1 MATTLT
7 APLSTLKTV
16 FSLSYKSSVTEKSLN
31 VTSIPAGSQDTV
43 WDKSTSIMG
52 QMSSCFCLHDTVSDH
67 QARLIYELG
76 PNQFALNW
84 LDLHELADVKAK
96 LLFHYDAKCARQ
108 FICTDLSPTSHL
120 PGKFSG
126 TQLSCDN
133 FKEALNSIGSVQILY
148 VPLLHYIATQSDYCE
163 LVTTE
168 WTDATEGNVAAMV
181 VGILRYLCHNN
192 DILQERVSRDN
203 GLPLLGFL
211 LQRLPKRF
219 VDAGLLQVVQDLV
232 GEASLAS
239 DKDLLGLVYE
249 SLVFD
254 FRLWNRADMDVR
266 IGHLTYI
273 STIIKDDKVRMRSGG
288 VEYFFIKTKRIF
300 IF

>member
-1 MATTLT
+1 M
-7 APLSTLKTV
+7 
-16 FSLSYKSSVTEKSLN
+16 
-31 VTSIPAGSQDTV
+31 
-43 WDKSTSIMG
+43 
-52 QMSSCFCLHDTVSDH
+52 
-67 QARLIYELG
+67 
-76 PNQFALNW
+76 
-84 LDLHELADVKAK
+84 
-96 LLFHYDAKCARQ
+96 
-108 FICTDLSPTSHL
+108 
-120 PGKFSG
+120 
-126 TQLSCDN
+126 
-133 FKEALNSIGSVQILY
+133 
-148 VPLLHYIATQSDYCE
+148 
-163 LVTTE
+163 
-168 WTDATEGNVAAMV
+168 AAMV

-192 DILQERVSRDN
+192 DILQERISRDN

-288 VEYFFIKTKRIF
+288 VEYFFIKAKRIF